1 VASVDGAVEAQ
12 QVVLGQAEVGSPPN
26 NRKTMTQ
33 IHAYQVTLLYP
44 RNTLFCLIYE
54 PVKPNI
60 LPCFYLGSLFTKSA
74 SFGCPFPSKG
84 HSFNSSAPKVDHN
97 RMRSSSATA
106 SPRTSL

>member
-1 VASVDGAVEAQ
+1 MASVDGAVEAQ

-44 RNTLFCLIYE
+44 RNY